1 MGLYQFLCG
10 PAVVM
15 IILFSVGCH
24 SQQPVCGQAP
34 KNPRIVGGQNASPGS
49 WPWFVSLNKA
59 GGPFCGGSLI
69 NDQWVLTAAH
79 CVPGNELFNIT
90 TYLGRLTQ
98 SGPNVNLV
106 SRKLKDIICHPSY
119 DSQTNENDICLL
131 KLLAPVDFTDY
142 IQPVCLA
149 SAGSTFHSG
158 VSSWVTGFG
167 NTQTDSISG
176 ADVLQEVNLPIVG
189 NNECKCAYSEITDN
203 MICAGLREGGKDSC
217 QGDSGGPLVTKN
229 GFTWIQSGVVSFG
242 EGCAR
247 PMTPGGYT
255 RVSQYQDWI
264 TNITGSN
271 EPGFVTYR
279 SSGVDSDLNSTCSTN
294 TTKTTMTPWAITT
307 KTTMTPWATTTMTPT
322 VKQVTIDSIFDS
334 GEQLIRSSHFT
345 PLCLLVISLFVLVG
359 EP

>member
-34 KNPRIVGGQNASPGS
+34 KNTRIEGGQNASPGS
-49 WPWFVSLNKA
+49 WPWFVSLNKP

-90 TYLGRLTQ
+90 AYLGRLTQ
-98 SGPNVNLV
+98 SVTNVNEV
-106 SRKLKDIICHPSY
+106 STTLEDIICHPSY
-119 DSQTNENDICLL
+119 NPQTYENDICLL
-131 KLLAPVDFTDY
+131 KLSAPVNFTDY

-149 SAGSTFHSG
+149 SEGSTFHSG
-158 VSSWVTGFG
+158 VSSWVTGFS
-167 NTQTDSISG
+167 NTQVDSR
-176 ADVLQEVNLPIVG
+176 ADILQEVNVPIVG
-189 NNECKCAYSEITDN
+189 NNECKCAYPFITDN
-203 MICAGLREGGKDSC
+203 MICAGFREGGKDAC
-217 QGDSGGPLVTKN
+217 QGDAGAPLVTKN
-229 GFTWIQSGVVSFG
+229 GFTWIQSGIVSFG
-242 EGCAR
+242 KGCAR

-271 EPGFVTYR
+271 EPGFVTYK

-294 TTKTTMTPWAITT
+294 TTKTTMTPWA
-307 KTTMTPWATTTMTPT
+307 TTTMTPT
-322 VKQVTIDSIFDS
+322 VTKPNMGSIFDS